1 MVTVKVM
8 EKGSPASELADKKYD
23 SLMEDPD
30 KYTDLT
36 RDKQNR
42 FGSECEHICYEYDLY
57 NNNEQPECFDFYWFD
72 SGKYTYAVSAVYQ
85 KDIGEADAAEMLDG
99 ITVKAQ

>member
-1 MVTVKVM
+1 M
-8 EKGSPASELADKKYD
+8 
-23 SLMEDPD
+23 
-30 KYTDLT
+30 
-36 RDKQNR
+36 DKQNR